1 MASTYSSNLR
11 LELMATGANAAT
23 WGTNTNDNLSTL
35 DAFVNGFESISVAGS
50 SNVSISLS
58 SPEGQASDQ
67 AANKVIELNGA
78 LTGNIYVFL
87 PETQSNYLIYNN
99 TSGSYTVTMAVQ
111 THEANGE
118 AVISQS
124 AWHWVYCEGSAGY
137 AVKEAELGT
146 NASTISSGTLSID
159 RIANGS
165 LTNAKLDNSAITI
178 NGTGVSL
185 GGSINVGDI
194 TGVTAGTNLTGGGT
208 TGTVTLNMATG
219 GIGSGTYGSTA
230 DGTKIDTITVDA
242 YGRVTAVATGP
253 TGTGDGDITGV
264 TAGTGLTGGGSSG
277 SVTLN
282 VNTTAGG
289 VGTYNVVGLKPT
301 DQGGSNITW
310 SKGGT
315 VAGSNLWSVKNLGD
329 AGGAASDG
337 STAGSAFSGT
347 WRNMGGTNSTNT
359 SSNNPQ
365 WRGFMGLRIS

>member
-1 MASTYSSNLR
+1 MASTYSNNLR

-146 NASTISSGTLSID
+146 NASAITSGTLSID

-194 TGVTAGTNLTGGGT
+194 TGVTAGTNLTGGGSS
-208 TGTVTLNMATG
+208 GSVTLNMATG
-219 GIGSGTYGSTA
+219 GVGSGTYGSTA
-230 DGTKIDTITVDA
+230 NGTKIDTITVDA
-242 YGRVTAVATGP
+242 YGRVTAVATGA

-289 VGTYNVVGLKPT
+289 VGTYSFLGNKP
-301 DQGGSNITW
+301 DGEGGGSTILAGATATISSGNITPVFVGA
-310 SKGGT
+310 SAT
-315 VAGSNLWSVKNLGD
+315 RDSGSGP
-329 AGGAASDG
+329 
-337 STAGSAFSGT
+337 SAGT
-347 WRNMGGTNSTNT
+347 WRNMGPDLTPDGGNVQTTRAT
-359 SSNNPQ
+359 L
-365 WRGFMGLRIS
+365 FLRIS